1 MNRKE
6 LTLISLTILITL
18 FITLFL
24 VSCDSLNLNF
34 MKDSSNNSPEK
45 NQTLDSEST
54 RENTTLEDNSI
65 NPNINAKTASPS
77 TDCTVGWSCIDFRHR
92 ANRLE
97 NCTVT
102 KVETCPVV
110 CDNGRCLS
118 RARSNI
124 TCTPGFKCKGEFLKG
139 YQMEGCDWTSETK
152 CEYGCANNTCQ
163 PKPNITESTTSTTG
177 SSTSQPAEPVIPT
190 YTISQGQSVSIDVQ
204 GTEAILRV
212 YNLEDGRVRLMLDNF
227 KTDWLSEGQSNTFPQ
242 GLKINVKEIYFQ
254 SYQGGKREVRYS
266 LG

>member
-1 MNRKE
+1 MDNKKVTIII
-6 LTLISLTILITL
+6 LIFFISLFLIACT
-18 FITLFL
+18 
-24 VSCDSLNLNF
+24 SL
-34 MKDSSNNSPEK
+34 KINN
-45 NQTLDSEST
+45 
-54 RENTTLEDNSI
+54 LEDNKNNLDDNHTSDTEI
-65 NPNINAKTASPS
+65 NVENAVTEKTDIINGETPQP
-77 TDCTVGWSCIDFRHR
+77 DCIVGWSCIDFRHR

-118 RARSNI
+118 RARSNV

-152 CEYGCANNTCQ
+152 CEYGCSNNTCQ

-177 SSTSQPAEPVIPT
+177 SNTGQPAEPVIPT
-190 YTISQGQSVSIDVQ
+190 YIISQGQTVSIDVQ
-204 GTEAILRV
+204 GTQAILKV
-212 YNLEDGRVRLMLDNF
+212 YNLEDGRVRFMLDAF
-227 KTDWLSEGQSNTFPQ
+227 KSDWLSEGQSNTFPQ